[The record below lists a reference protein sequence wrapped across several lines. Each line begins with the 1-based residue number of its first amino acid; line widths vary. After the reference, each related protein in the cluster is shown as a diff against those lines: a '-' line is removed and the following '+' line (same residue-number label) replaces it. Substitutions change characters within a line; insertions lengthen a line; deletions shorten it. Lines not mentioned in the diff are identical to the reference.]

1 MTGPTRSQAR
11 ACMMRSRPRPAARRR
26 SARRG
31 RVAKEL
37 EPGESPGVDE
47 SLVLRSRLPL
57 PGAAGGAQP
66 AGLDD
71 LALDGKTPPFAQP
84 AQAPHYFVV
93 ADLLGGATVLADHE
107 LALMRM
113 LDVAAG
119 DKGVGGLDLMNELVG
134 EQKIERAIDRRRPEL
149 AALLLEL
156 REQCIGSRRLVG
168 SQDQLEHMLSKRRQP
183 RTAKCADPLCPSERE
198 FDLLRCHAWPP
209 ADMAERCYSVT
220 DGPQPASPLPTPSP
234 RLAKRVGVRGLL
246 AGLA

>member
-1 MTGPTRSQAR
+1 
-11 ACMMRSRPRPAARRR
+11 MMRSRPRPAARRR

-47 SLVLRSRLPL
+47 SLVRLSRSPL

-71 LALDGKTPPFAQP
+71 LPLDGKTPPFAQP
-84 AQAPHYFVV
+84 AQAPHDFVV
-93 ADLLGGATVLADHE
+93 ADLLGGTAVFADHE

-119 DKGVGGLDLMNELVG
+119 DKRVGGLGLMDELVG
-134 EQKIERAIDRRRPEL
+134 EQKIEGAVDGRRAEL

-156 REQCIGSRRLVG
+156 REQRIGSGRLI
-168 SQDQLEHMLSKRRQP
+168 S
-183 RTAKCADPLCPSERE
+183 
-198 FDLLRCHAWPP
+198 
-209 ADMAERCYSVT
+209 
-220 DGPQPASPLPTPSP
+220 
-234 RLAKRVGVRGLL
+234 
-246 AGLA
+246 